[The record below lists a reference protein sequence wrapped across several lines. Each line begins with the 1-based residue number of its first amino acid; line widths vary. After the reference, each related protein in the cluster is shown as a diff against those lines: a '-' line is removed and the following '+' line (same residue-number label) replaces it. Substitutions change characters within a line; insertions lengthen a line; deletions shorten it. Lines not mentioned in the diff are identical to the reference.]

1 MGKVGRPKSE
11 NRKNK
16 SLTIRISDEMQEQL
30 IKYASDHNMTMSAIA
45 IHALEKELSSTGK

>member
-1 MGKVGRPKSE
+1 MGKVGRPKAK

-30 IKYASDHNMTMSAIA
+30 IKYASDHNMTMSAVA
-45 IHALEKELSSTGK
+45 LQALEKELSNTGK

>member
-1 MGKVGRPKSE
+1 MGKVGRPKSK

-30 IKYASDHNMTMSAIA
+30 VKYASDHNMTMSAVA
-45 IHALEKELSSTGK
+45 LQALEKELSNTGK

>member
-30 IKYASDHNMTMSAIA
+30 IKYASDHNMTMSAVA